1 MGSGPDDAGLELLRA
16 AARQRLAAG
25 QGELDPGTGCHF
37 GGRPAAGRRVPDGL
51 LLDALPRACDVLGF
65 GLGRGG
71 DEAFRYPVLAR
82 IIESASKL
90 DSLRVLEEAG
100 TTVTWRRALLVT
112 NLTVSMEP
120 SLERCDTCR
129 PTVVLGSIYS

>member
-1 MGSGPDDAGLELLRA
+1 MSLTRAWMPLRRA
-16 AARQRLAAG
+16 ACCR
-25 QGELDPGTGCHF
+25 
-37 GGRPAAGRRVPDGL
+37 RRVPDGL
-51 LLDALPRACDVLGF
+51 LLDALPRACDVLGL

-100 TTVTWRRALLVT
+100 TTVTWWLLLVT
-112 NLTVSMEP
+112 NLNVA
-120 SLERCDTCR
+120 L
-129 PTVVLGSIYS
+129 